1 MKVTLMGL
9 GAMGS
14 GMAQRLL
21 DARFQLTI
29 FNRSPERA
37 KRLAEVGATLAATP
51 REAAQ
56 NAEVV
61 ICIVADDK
69 ASRAVWLGS
78 DGALA
83 NVKLG
88 TILIESSTLTPGWV
102 NELAAEAAKRKC
114 DFLDAP
120 VTGSKP
126 QAEAGQLVF
135 LVGGD
140 TAVLD
145 RARPVLKTMS
155 RDIRYFGP
163 TASGAK
169 VKLLNNLLSGIQ
181 VSSFAEMLS
190 LAERMGIDAKAAAEF
205 IANSAPGSPIV
216 KIALQRMTESD
227 FTPNFSVSL
236 MAKDLAYGT
245 AEGALLSTEMPIANA
260 ARRVYEAAIAEGLGA
275 QDFCSVIE
283 MLRRKSHST

>member
-21 DARFQLTI
+21 DAGFELTI
-29 FNRSPERA
+29 FNRTPERA
-37 KRLAEVGATLAATP
+37 KRLLEAGAALAKTP
-51 REAAQ
+51 REAVQ
-56 NAEVV
+56 NAAIV
-61 ICIVADDK
+61 ICIVADDN
-69 ASRAVWLGS
+69 ASRALWLGPN
-78 DGALA
+78 GALG
-83 NVKLG
+83 NVKPG
-88 TILIESSTLTPGWV
+88 TILIESSTLTPAWV
-102 NELAAEAAKRKC
+102 RELAAEAAKLKC

-126 QAEAGQLVF
+126 QAEAGQLTF

-140 TAVLD
+140 AAVLD

-163 TASGAK
+163 TSSGAK
-169 VKLLNNLLSGIQ
+169 VKLLNNLLSGIH

-190 LAERMGIDAKAAAEF
+190 LAERLGIDAKAAAEF
-205 IANSAPGSPIV
+205 ISTAAPGSPIV

-227 FTPNFSVSL
+227 FTPNFSVRL
-236 MAKDLAYGT
+236 MAKDLAYAT
-245 AEGALLSTEMPIANA
+245 AEGASLSMEMPIANA
-260 ARRVYEAAIAEGLGA
+260 ARKLYETAIAEGLGA
-275 QDFCSVIE
+275 KDFSAVIE
-283 MLRRKSHST
+283 VLRTKPI

>member
-21 DARFQLTI
+21 DAGFELTI
-29 FNRSPERA
+29 FNRTPERA
-37 KRLAEVGATLAATP
+37 KRLLEAGATLAETP
-51 REAAQ
+51 REAVQ
-56 NAEVV
+56 NAEMV
-61 ICIVADDK
+61 ICIVADDN
-69 ASRAVWLGS
+69 ASYAVWLGPN
-78 DGALA
+78 GALG
-83 NVKLG
+83 NVKPG
-88 TILIESSTLTPGWV
+88 TVLIESSTLTPAWV
-102 NELAAEAAKRKC
+102 RELAAEAAKRNC

-126 QAEAGQLVF
+126 QAEAGQLTF

-140 TAVLD
+140 AAVLD

-163 TASGAK
+163 TSSGAK
-169 VKLLNNLLSGIQ
+169 VKLLNNLLNGIQ

-205 IANSAPGSPIV
+205 ISTAAPGSPIV
-216 KIALQRMTESD
+216 KIALQRMTEPD
-227 FTPNFSVSL
+227 FTPNFSVRL
-236 MAKDLAYGT
+236 MAKDLAYAT
-245 AEGALLSTEMPIANA
+245 AEGALLSMEMPIANA
-260 ARRVYEAAIAEGLGA
+260 ARKLYETAIAEGLGA
-275 QDFCSVIE
+275 KDFCAVIE
-283 MLRRKSHST
+283 VLRTKSI

>member
-21 DARFQLTI
+21 DAGFELTI
-29 FNRSPERA
+29 FNRTPERA
-37 KRLAEVGATLAATP
+37 KRLLEAGAALAKTP
-51 REAAQ
+51 REAVQ
-56 NAEVV
+56 NAAIV
-61 ICIVADDK
+61 ICIVADDN
-69 ASRAVWLGS
+69 ASRALWLGPN
-78 DGALA
+78 GALV
-83 NVKLG
+83 NVKPG
-88 TILIESSTLTPGWV
+88 TILIESSTLTPAWV
-102 NELAAEAAKRKC
+102 RELAAEAAKRKC

-126 QAEAGQLVF
+126 QAEAGQLTF

-140 TAVLD
+140 AAVLD

-163 TASGAK
+163 TSSGAK
-169 VKLLNNLLSGIQ
+169 VKLLNNLLSGIH

-190 LAERMGIDAKAAAEF
+190 LAERLGIDAKAAAEF
-205 IANSAPGSPIV
+205 ISTAAPGSPIV

-227 FTPNFSVSL
+227 FTPNFSVRL
-236 MAKDLAYGT
+236 MAKDLAYAT
-245 AEGALLSTEMPIANA
+245 AEGASLSMEMPIANA
-260 ARRVYEAAIAEGLGA
+260 ARKLYETAIAEGLGA
-275 QDFCSVIE
+275 KDFSAVIE
-283 MLRRKSHST
+283 VLRTKSI

>member
-21 DARFQLTI
+21 DAGFELTI
-29 FNRSPERA
+29 FNRTPERA
-37 KRLAEVGATLAATP
+37 KRLLEAGAALANTP
-51 REAAQ
+51 REAVQ
-56 NAEVV
+56 NAA
-61 ICIVADDK
+61 IATCIVADDN
-69 ASRAVWLGS
+69 ASRALWLGPN
-78 DGALA
+78 GALGNA
-83 NVKLG
+83 KPG
-88 TILIESSTLTPGWV
+88 TILTESSTLTPAWV
-102 NELAAEAAKRKC
+102 RELAAEAAKRKC

-126 QAEAGQLVF
+126 QAEAGQLTF

-140 TAVLD
+140 AAVLD

-155 RDIRYFGP
+155 RDIRHFGP
-163 TASGAK
+163 TSSGAK
-169 VKLLNNLLSGIQ
+169 VKLLNNLLSGIH

-205 IANSAPGSPIV
+205 ISTAAPGSPIV

-227 FTPNFSVSL
+227 FTPNFSVRL
-236 MAKDLAYGT
+236 MAKDLAYAT
-245 AEGALLSTEMPIANA
+245 AEGASLSMEMPIANA
-260 ARRVYEAAIAEGLGA
+260 ARKLYETAIAEGLGA
-275 QDFCSVIE
+275 KDFSAVIE
-283 MLRRKSHST
+283 VLRTKSI